1 MGYLRKLLID
11 GYIKMKVV
19 VPYVELLIVKKNLNG
34 LAASRGKEKLLMGIQ
49 LRKYGKLIVYI
60 YFKQN
65 DNILQTCVA
74 IRFKPA
80 FNKDGCALLGRC
92 SLLEKSDKITFKR
105 RTN

>member
-1 MGYLRKLLID
+1 MGYVRKLLID

-34 LAASRGKEKLLMGIQ
+34 LAASRGKEKLLMGIH

-80 FNKDGCALLGRC
+80 FNKDALLGRC